1 MRNFK
6 IKLAVGCSAMVL
18 ALGASQAFADD
29 TVLGTGAS
37 ATGGNSTA
45 IGSNANASGGG
56 YGVALGADTVA
67 SGDHAIAQGHSTQA
81 TGNDS
86 IAIGAH
92 DTASGQ
98 SSLVIGSRSSVSG
111 DFSTVVGAGSSASGI
126 NSVAL
131 GRGSVA
137 DEDNVVSVGAGT
149 NTRRITNLAA
159 GASLS
164 DAATVGQAQQISADA
179 LVGANAYADGVAN
192 QAGNQALAL
201 SRTYADTKAAATLT
215 AANAYT
221 DFKVDGFVAQ
231 YDNRLNK
238 VSDRLD
244 GVGAM
249 SSAMSMMAGNS
260 AGAAAGL
267 TNRLSMAVGGYRGQ
281 GAIAAGYTHNTRA
294 ISVNL
299 GVSATGRDVMSGGSV
314 GFAW

>member
-1 MRNFK
+1 MRGISAK
-6 IKLAVGCSAMVL
+6 SLQEVLTAVGAVKGSTGD
-18 ALGASQAFADD
+18 LGAELFDVVATLDREPALRRVLTDPSTEAD
-29 TVLGTGAS
+29 AK
-37 ATGGNSTA
+37 
-45 IGSNANASGGG
+45 
-56 YGVALGADTVA
+56 
-67 SGDHAIAQGHSTQA
+67 
-81 TGNDS
+81 
-86 IAIGAH
+86 
-92 DTASGQ
+92 
-98 SSLVIGSRSSVSG
+98 
-111 DFSTVVGAGSSASGI
+111 AG
-126 NSVAL
+126 
-131 GRGSVA
+131 
-137 DEDNVVSVGAGT
+137 
-149 NTRRITNLAA
+149 LAKQVF
-159 GASLS
+159 G
-164 DAATVGQAQQISADA
+164 QQISADA

-201 SRTYADTKAAATLT
+201 SRTYTDTKAAATLT